1 MTPPATNIRTSPA
14 PEATRSLPAP
24 ALTRVESPK
33 QQETAPIATS
43 SKAQGKQPVADFDQ
57 PADDPT
63 TPPED
68 FTAHEFDEDADV
80 AQTQITDFDDDEV
93 EVLRCEQL
101 SRRLPAGGLGHPV
114 PVGTQRARERIQDL
128 VFIVDEQNGAWR
140 RHGGRS
146 HSGNARCTMHRVD

>member
-93 EVLRCEQL
+93 EGDESLDDLDDNQPPAFRSLEEEL
-101 SRRLPAGGLGHPV
+101 GEPSTIAGG
-114 PVGTQRARERIQDL
+114 E
-128 VFIVDEQNGAWR
+128 DEGA
-140 RHGGRS
+140 
-146 HSGNARCTMHRVD
+146 